1 MTKAISYILSI
12 LNILL
17 KYNKDVYKEMLKLIR
32 NVTKRLGVKSSEL

>member
-32 NVTKRLGVKSSEL
+32 NVTKRLGVKATDL